1 MATVSTAD
9 MISSIAQDR
18 VADERFGE
26 GKVVIIGAGCTGCA
40 LGQGLKKAG
49 IPCIIYEARR
59 RGTASREWNMGLHW
73 AVPGLRSLIDES
85 LWAKIQSAQ
94 VDPHYETGEGE
105 TVPFFHGE
113 SGAMLAQLKMDHLY
127 RLHRDRFRDLLS
139 DGLDIHEG
147 KTLASITYS
156 DDGRVVTAHFTDG
169 GEDSGL
175 ILVGA
180 DGPKSTVR
188 NILLGSDKSKTQTLD
203 YASTMCF
210 TKYTRDQALFL
221 RSDPAHPLFQ
231 IAPHPMNLFAVL
243 GLHNA
248 PDPDKPEDWTF
259 FHYISFPEAA
269 DLVSKKSKSEHVAHQ
284 KEMAALF
291 ADPFKSAFAWMP
303 EDSEA
308 VWYGKLN
315 HWDPSD
321 PDHGW
326 DNYGGRVTLAGDSAH
341 PMTFQRGQ
349 GLNHAIT
356 DAVKLCDA
364 ITGFWHQDKG
374 IVKEE
379 RAASVSA
386 YEIEVK
392 ERGGEE
398 VRLSAKN
405 TEMLHDWKK
414 VLQSPVFKSGLNQG
428 N

>member
-1 MATVSTAD
+1 MS
-9 MISSIAQDR
+9 SSIAHDG
-18 VADERFGE
+18 VDDEAFQE

-49 IPCIIYEARR
+49 VRCVIYEARR
-59 RGTASREWNMGLHW
+59 RGAASREWNMGLHW
-73 AVPGLRSLIDES
+73 AVPGLRSLIPEPM
-85 LWAKIQSAQ
+85 WANIQSAQ
-94 VDPHYETGEGE
+94 VDPHYQTGKGE

-113 SGAMLAQLKMDHLY
+113 SGAVLAQLRMDFLY
-127 RLHRDRFRDLLS
+127 RLHRNRFRDLLA
-139 DGLDIHEG
+139 DGLEIHEG
-147 KTLASITYS
+147 KALINITYS
-156 DDGRVVTAHFTDG
+156 DDGRVVTAHFADG
-169 GEDSGL
+169 SDDSSS

-180 DGPKSTVR
+180 DGPKSAVR
-188 NILLGSDKSKTQTLD
+188 NLLLGPEKSKTQILD

-221 RSDPAHPLFQ
+221 RSAPAHPLFQ
-231 IAPHPMNLFAVL
+231 VAPHPENFFAVL

-248 PDPDKPEDWTF
+248 PDPDEPEDWTF
-259 FHYISFPEAA
+259 FHYISFPETA
-269 DLVSKKSKSEHVAHQ
+269 DLLNTKSKVELVAHQ
-284 KEMAALF
+284 KQLAAKF
-291 ADPFKSAFAWMP
+291 ADPFKSAFEWMP
-303 EDSEA
+303 DDSEA

-321 PDHGW
+321 PDHEW
-326 DNYGGRVTLAGDSAH
+326 DNHGGRVTLAGDSAH

-364 ITGFWHQDKG
+364 ITGVWNQDEG
-374 IVKEE
+374 FSNEE
-379 RAASVSA
+379 RAAAVRA
-386 YEIEVK
+386 YESELK

-405 TEMLHDWKK
+405 TGMLHDWEK

>member
-1 MATVSTAD
+1 ME
-9 MISSIAQDR
+9 DR
-18 VADERFGE
+18 IVDERSRE
-26 GKVVIIGAGCTGCA
+26 GTNKVIIIGAGCTGCA
-40 LGQGLKKAG
+40 LGQGLKEAG
-49 IPCIIYEARR
+49 IPSCVYEIRR
-59 RGTASREWNMGLHW
+59 RGAPSREWNMGLHW
-73 AVPGLRSLIDES
+73 AVPGLKTLIGES

-94 VDPHYETGEGE
+94 VDPHYQTGEGE

-113 SGAMLAQLKMDHLY
+113 SGAVLARLRMDHLY
-127 RLHRDRFRDLLS
+127 RLHRNRFRDLLS
-139 DGLDIHEG
+139 DGLEIHEG
-147 KTLASITYS
+147 KALASITYS
-156 DDGRVVTAHFTDG
+156 DDRRVVTAHFADG
-169 GEDSGL
+169 SEDSGS

-188 NILLGSDKSKTQTLD
+188 TLLLGLEKSKTQILD

-221 RSDPAHPLFQ
+221 RSAPAHPLFQ
-231 IAPHPMNLFAVL
+231 IAPHPKNLFAVL

-259 FHYISFPEAA
+259 FHYISFPEPAN
-269 DLVSKKSKSEHVAHQ
+269 LVNTKSRSELVAHQ
-284 KEMAALF
+284 KQLASLF
-291 ADPFKSAFAWMP
+291 ADPFRSAFEWMP

-321 PDHGW
+321 PDHEW
-326 DNYGGRVTLAGDSAH
+326 DNHGGRVTLAGDSAH

-364 ITGFWHQDKG
+364 IKGVWYQDEV
-374 IVKEE
+374 IMNEE
-379 RAASVSA
+379 RAAAINA
-386 YEIEVK
+386 YETEVK

-398 VRLSAKN
+398 VRLSARN
-405 TEMLHDWKK
+405 TGMLHDWEK
-414 VLQSPVFKSGLNQG
+414 VLQSPVFKSGLNQR